1 MQETRT
7 EYDQAD
13 NSARELIQ
21 RAKRVTRRRFTPE
34 EKVRARSEEL
44 AELQA
49 EAELE
54 RLKAQFISQVSHELR
69 TPLGFIKGY
78 VTTLLRPDVSPDDE
92 TRREFLTVIHEESQR
107 LEALVEELLDTSRI
121 RAGTFTVS
129 KEEIDMEAL
138 FQRVLERAKT
148 GMRSHTLTR
157 EGDMPLPT
165 IRADVRRL
173 EQVLDNLL
181 DNATKYSAEGRVT
194 VSAQVEDGKVHFTVS
209 DQGDGIP
216 AGELGRV
223 FDAFYRGHH
232 PAVRKV
238 RGTGLGL
245 TICKGIVEAHDG
257 RIWAESTPGHGSRFH
272 FTLPLS
278 GEDEGQAGPH
288 S

>member
-121 RAGTFTVS
+121 RAGSFTV
-129 KEEIDMEAL
+129 
-138 FQRVLERAKT
+138 R
-148 GMRSHTLTR
+148 
-157 EGDMPLPT
+157 
-165 IRADVRRL
+165 
-173 EQVLDNLL
+173 
-181 DNATKYSAEGRVT
+181 
-194 VSAQVEDGKVHFTVS
+194 
-209 DQGDGIP
+209 
-216 AGELGRV
+216 
-223 FDAFYRGHH
+223 
-232 PAVRKV
+232 
-238 RGTGLGL
+238 
-245 TICKGIVEAHDG
+245 
-257 RIWAESTPGHGSRFH
+257 
-272 FTLPLS
+272 
-278 GEDEGQAGPH
+278 
-288 S
+288 